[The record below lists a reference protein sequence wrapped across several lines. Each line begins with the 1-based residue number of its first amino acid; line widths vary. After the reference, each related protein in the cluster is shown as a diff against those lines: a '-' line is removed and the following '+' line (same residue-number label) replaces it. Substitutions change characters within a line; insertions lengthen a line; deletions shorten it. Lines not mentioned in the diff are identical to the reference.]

1 MAEEVVKPQEA
12 AKPES
17 AAKAEEGLK
26 PGHVS
31 PRGGFYIGLVVGL
44 GIALLA
50 CVYQAKQF
58 RIVKKALHDERN
70 SALKDAA
77 ASRGEVLDL
86 KRKVAEM
93 KGGAKTDK

>member
-1 MAEEVVKPQEA
+1 MAEEVAKPQEA

-31 PRGGFYIGLVVGL
+31 PRGGFYIGLLVGL
-44 GIALLA
+44 GIAVLA
-50 CVYQAKQF
+50 CLYQAKQF
-58 RIVKKALHDERN
+58 HKVKRAMDGVRD
-70 SALKDAA
+70 ATIKDAA
-77 ASRGEVLDL
+77 AAKGEALAA
-86 KRKVAEM
+86 KRKLAEM